1 MIQKLYCPCC
11 GAEIIAGQQECLNCR
26 IYLWEVV

>member
-1 MIQKLYCPCC
+1 MIIKLYCPVC
-11 GAEIIAGQQECLNCR
+11 GAEIVANQEECLNCR